1 MSTEPDFKA
10 LWSKLASNERPDSAI
25 LIQKAAKI
33 RKAFR
38 FKMMVQIV
46 ALTASILVM
55 LKAGLS
61 INNREYT
68 TNIGLALMI
77 IGVVAYLITNNQL
90 LPMLFKRKISSSS
103 QEYINQLIR
112 IQHKN
117 EFMHKVM
124 IDVYFCLLT
133 VGLWLYLVQGAKSI
147 IAINAALLY
156 LVPSSFLAIAWAFAK
171 RHELKTIRQLAYTI
185 EKLETLNGQ
194 LVDNDIKK
202 A

>member
-1 MSTEPDFKA
+1 MSTEPDFKG
-10 LWSKLASNERPDSAI
+10 LWGKQESNKRPETAI
-25 LIQKAAKI
+25 LIQKAARM
-33 RKAFR
+33 RKTFR
-38 FKMMVQIV
+38 LKMIVQLV
-46 ALTASILVM
+46 GLTASILVM

-61 INNREYT
+61 INNRDYT

-90 LPMLFKRKISSSS
+90 LPMLFKRKIGSSS
-103 QEYINQLIR
+103 QEYLDQLIR

-133 VGLWLYLVQGAKSI
+133 VGLWLYLLQGAKSF

-156 LVPSSFLAIAWAFAK
+156 LVPSGFLAIAWVFAK
-171 RHELKTIRQLAYTI
+171 RHELKTISQLTDTI
-185 EKLETLNGQ
+185 KKLESLNGQ
-194 LVDNDIKK
+194 FIDNDINNT
-202 A
+202 

>member
-1 MSTEPDFKA
+1 MSTEPDFKT
-10 LWSKLASNERPDSAI
+10 LWSKRASNKKTDTAN
-25 LIQKAAKI
+25 LIQKAAKV

-38 FKMMVQIV
+38 FKMMVQIIG
-46 ALTASILVM
+46 LTASIVVM

-61 INNREYT
+61 IHNREYT

-77 IGVVAYLITNNQL
+77 IGVVAYLITNNRL
-90 LPMLFKRKISSSS
+90 LPMLFKREIGSSS

-112 IQHKN
+112 IQRKN

-133 VGLWLYLVQGAKSI
+133 VGLWLYLLQGAKSF

-156 LVPSSFLAIAWAFAK
+156 LVPSGFLAIAWVFAK
-171 RHELKTIRQLAYTI
+171 RRELKTIRQLGDTI
-185 EKLETLNGQ
+185 EKLESLNGQ
-194 LVDNDIKK
+194 LVDDDIHN